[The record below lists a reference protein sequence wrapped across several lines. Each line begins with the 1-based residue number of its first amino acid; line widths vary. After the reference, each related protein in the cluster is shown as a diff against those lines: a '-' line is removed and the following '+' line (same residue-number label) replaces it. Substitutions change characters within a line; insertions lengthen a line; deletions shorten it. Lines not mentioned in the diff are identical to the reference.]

1 MKEKYPNC
9 VFLTGLLYRISVL
22 KIIAITAP
30 CVTICS
36 FYECI
41 VDYPCGS
48 AYIIS
53 TLKTLLVLSKYLKTF
68 YGVLYWD

>member
-1 MKEKYPNC
+1 MKVKYPNC
-9 VFLTGLLYRISVL
+9 FFLTGLLYRISVL
-22 KIIAITAP
+22 NSIAITAP

-48 AYIIS
+48 ANI
-53 TLKTLLVLSKYLKTF
+53 L
-68 YGVLYWD
+68 

>member
-1 MKEKYPNC
+1 MKVKYPNC
-9 VFLTGLLYRISVL
+9 VFLIGLFYRITVL
-22 KIIAITAP
+22 KSIAITAP

-48 AYIIS
+48 AYII
-53 TLKTLLVLSKYLKTF
+53 
-68 YGVLYWD
+68 

>member
-1 MKEKYPNC
+1 MI
-9 VFLTGLLYRISVL
+9 TVL
-22 KIIAITAP
+22 KSIAITAP
-30 CVTICS
+30 CVTIRS

-53 TLKTLLVLSKYLKTF
+53 TLKTLLVLLKYLKTF
-68 YGVLYWD
+68 YGFLHWG